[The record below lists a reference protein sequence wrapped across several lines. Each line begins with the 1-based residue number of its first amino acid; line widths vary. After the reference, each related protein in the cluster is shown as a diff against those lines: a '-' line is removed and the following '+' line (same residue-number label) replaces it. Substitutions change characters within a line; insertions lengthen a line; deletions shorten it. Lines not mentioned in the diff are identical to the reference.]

1 MHYLSLHLT
10 PKKAAGIL
18 LLSALLTCYVTDVS
32 ARNGNSK
39 TPIKPTARL
48 ISTSGSELPAQ
59 PRARLITSIKGMPR
73 TVDNAATEPSTRT
86 TGVAAAVIANPDE
99 QHAFD
104 MINAERSADGGQPL
118 MWDAALCLLARLH
131 SESMARK
138 GFFSHVDQNGT
149 DTAARAAALGIR
161 GWQAL
166 GENIA
171 YNQGFDD
178 PAVYAVERWMRS
190 DKHRGNILNAGF
202 THAGLGVA
210 KSSDGRIFFTQVFMT
225 R

>member
-1 MHYLSLHLT
+1 M
-10 PKKAAGIL
+10 
-18 LLSALLTCYVTDVS
+18 
-32 ARNGNSK
+32 
-39 TPIKPTARL
+39 ARL
-48 ISTSGSELPAQ
+48 ISTSGSELPVQ
-59 PRARLITSIKGMPR
+59 PRSRLIASIKGVPR

-86 TGVAAAVIANPDE
+86 TRVAAAVAATPEE
-99 QHAFD
+99 QRVFD
-104 MINAERSADGGQPL
+104 LINAERSVEGGQPL

-131 SESMARK
+131 SESMARQ

-161 GWQAL
+161 GWQGL

-171 YNQGFDD
+171 YNQGFDN
-178 PAVYAVERWMRS
+178 PAAYAVERWMRS